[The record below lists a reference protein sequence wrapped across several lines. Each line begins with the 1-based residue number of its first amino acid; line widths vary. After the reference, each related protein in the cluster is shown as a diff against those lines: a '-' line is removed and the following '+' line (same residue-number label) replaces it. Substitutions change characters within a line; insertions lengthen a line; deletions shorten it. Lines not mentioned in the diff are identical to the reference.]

1 MRWVITTVSSTP
13 CLKSQRAKTLAPGLA
28 RLGGLLVACA
38 MLLLASVLPLAARA
52 QTVNADV
59 TQMRLEASDD
69 GVFLSA
75 NVQFALPPIVEDVL
89 DKGIAIYFVAEAE
102 VYRERWYWTD
112 QRVAEATRYMRL
124 SYQPLTRR
132 WRLNVSAA
140 PVTNA
145 GLGVTLNQNFE
156 SIEEALDAVKRVGRL
171 RLGDA
176 GALGD
181 DSTHPVV
188 FRFRLD
194 TSQLPRPF
202 QIGVV
207 GHSDWNISAERN
219 ARLSVEKIR

>member
-1 MRWVITTVSSTP
+1 
-13 CLKSQRAKTLAPGLA
+13 LKSRRPETLPPAPLA
-28 RLGGLLVACA
+28 WLGALLVACL
-38 MLLLASVLPLAARA
+38 LLLAPLAAAA
-52 QTVNADV
+52 QQANADV

-75 NVQFALPPIVEDVL
+75 NVQFTLPPIVEDVL

-112 QRVAEATRYMRL
+112 KQVAQATRYMRL

-132 WRLNVSAA
+132 WRLNLSAT

-145 GLGVTLNQNFE
+145 GLGVTLNQNFD
-156 SIEEALDAVKRVGRL
+156 SLEEALDAVKRIGRL
-171 RLGDA
+171 RLGD
-176 GALGD
+176 GGEIGD

>member
-13 CLKSQRAKTLAPGLA
+13 CLKNQRAKTLAPTLA
-28 RLGGLLVACA
+28 WFGA
-38 MLLLASVLPLAARA
+38 LLLACILVLAPAFARA
-52 QTVNADV
+52 QSVNADV
-59 TQMRLEASDD
+59 TQMRLESDDD

-75 NVQFALPPIVEDVL
+75 NVQFALPAIVEDVL

-112 QRVAEATRYMRL
+112 QLVGEATRYMRL
-124 SYQPLTRR
+124 SFQPLTRR
-132 WRLNVSAA
+132 WRLNVSAT

-145 GLGVTLNQNFE
+145 GLGVTLNQNFDTL
-156 SIEEALDAVKRVGRL
+156 EEALDAVKRIGRL
-171 RLGDA
+171 RLGEPR
-176 GALGD
+176 GIGD

-219 ARLSVEKIR
+219 ARLTVEKTR

>member
-1 MRWVITTVSSTP
+1 MRWVTTTASSTP
-13 CLKSQRAKTLAPGLA
+13 CLKTQRVNPLAPSLA
-28 RLGGLLVACA
+28 WFGA
-38 MLLLASVLPLAARA
+38 LLLACVLVLVPALARA
-52 QTVNADV
+52 QSVNADV
-59 TQMRLEASDD
+59 TQMRLESDD
-69 GVFLSA
+69 EGVFLNA
-75 NVQFALPPIVEDVL
+75 NVQFTLAPIVQDVL

-112 QRVAEATRYMRL
+112 QLVAEAARYMRL

-132 WRLNVSAA
+132 WRLNVSAT

-145 GLGVTLNQNFE
+145 GLGVTLNQNFDTL
-156 SIEEALDAVKRVGRL
+156 EEALDAVKRIGRL
-171 RLGDA
+171 RLGEVR
-176 GALGD
+176 GIGD
-181 DSTHPVV
+181 DSAHPVV

-219 ARLSVEKIR
+219 ARLTVEKTR